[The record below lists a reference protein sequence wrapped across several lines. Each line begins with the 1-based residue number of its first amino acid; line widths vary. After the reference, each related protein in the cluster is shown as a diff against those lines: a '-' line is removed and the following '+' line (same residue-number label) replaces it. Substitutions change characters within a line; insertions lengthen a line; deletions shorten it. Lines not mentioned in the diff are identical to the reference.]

1 MLGLVFTE
9 FLEMVE
15 QAYSLDLVDEL
26 IEENNLASGGAYTSV
41 GLYQAG
47 EMLVLVSALSEK
59 TGTPV
64 DELVRA
70 FGHHLMSRFVALYPG
85 FFESDS
91 GTFGFLQSIEDHIH
105 VEVKKLYSN
114 ARLPRIDTRLSN
126 GSTLILDYFSHR
138 PMADLAMGLIEG
150 AIEHFGERIVISR
163 ESFEAGQGYHERFT
177 LVRQSQ

>member
-15 QAYSLDLVDEL
+15 QAYSLDMVDEL

-47 EMLVLVSALSEK
+47 EMLALVTALSDK

-70 FGHHLMSRFVALYPG
+70 FGHHLMTRFVALYPE
-85 FFESDS
+85 FFKTDT
-91 GTFGFLQSIEDHIH
+91 GTFGFLQSIDDHIH
-105 VEVKKLYSN
+105 VEVAKLYSN
-114 ARLPRIDTRLSN
+114 ARLPRIETQLCN
-126 GSTLILDYFSHR
+126 GSTLVLDYFSHR
-138 PMADLAMGLIEG
+138 PMADLAMGLIEA
-150 AIEHFGERIVISR
+150 AIKHYGESIVISR
-163 ESFEAGQGYHERFT
+163 ESFEAGQGHHERFT
-177 LVRQSQ
+177 LVRQSS